1 MKCSTPLPV
10 SCLLTSASLHDSQAA
25 IPLAKLTAGRVQN
38 LYDLMDSAYD
48 AEEIRACSRQL
59 GHVPLIDQLRP
70 HWRRLALNGI
80 VNGNDVAT
88 FRIITVL
95 RTRRSLF

>member
-1 MKCSTPLPV
+1 MPRGIRNVGRGTSCTLTQWTGGLPV
-10 SCLLTSASLHDSQAA
+10 SCLF
-25 IPLAKLTAGRVQN
+25 TAGRVQN

-59 GHVPLIDQLRP
+59 GHVPLIDQPRP
-70 HWRRLALNGI
+70 HWQRLALNGI

-95 RTRRSLF
+95 RARRSLF